1 MATHKL
7 NISELDFDNIKANLK
22 RFLSNQNQFKDY
34 DFEGSGMAVLLD
46 LLAYNTHYLSYHTN
60 VAVNEM
66 FIDSADLRNSIVSL
80 AKALGYTPS
89 SATASYADIN
99 VRVNDGT
106 GGSITMPVATKFTT
120 TVDGTSYS
128 FVTAAN
134 HTIAPIDGV
143 YEFKNIKIYE
153 GTYVTFNYTENSSDV
168 DQRFIIPSANADTTT
183 LTVEVQNS
191 ATDTVIQ
198 TYNRATSITE
208 LDGDSKVYFLQEAED
223 GKFEVYFGD
232 GIIGK
237 KLDDG
242 NIVRLKYVVTNKDA
256 ANGASTFTLASNI
269 QGFND
274 FTLTVNSNAANGADA
289 ETDASVKFHAPK
301 FYASQDRA
309 VTVEDYKV
317 KVNQLYPN
325 AHSISAWGGED
336 NDTPY
341 YGKVFISIKPKS
353 GSNLTLTTKRDIVN
367 TLKKYSVASVRPEI
381 IDPEITKIILTSTI
395 KYDDRSTTK
404 SADDIKTDVI
414 SNLESFNDNTLQM
427 FDSMFRYSKL
437 SETID
442 DTDNSIL
449 SNITKVKIRKS
460 FTPSLDTSIN
470 YNVSFSNA
478 FYNPHMGH
486 ASDMGGVLLSSGF
499 RVSSSNEIMYLD
511 DDGNG
516 NLRRFYNST
525 STTGLKVYVDNNA
538 GTINYQTGEIKIN
551 ALVITSVEN
560 IRGSASTSIELTV
573 QPQSND
579 IVPLRNQIIE
589 LDVANSSINVEVD
602 TFVGGSANAG
612 VGYSTTSSYN

>member
-7 NISELDFDNIKANLK
+7 NISELDFDNIKENLK

-106 GGSITMPVATKFTT
+106 GGSITMPVDTKFTT

-128 FVTAAN
+128 FVTASN

-198 TYNRATSITE
+198 TYSRATSITE
-208 LDGDSKVYFLQEAED
+208 LDGNSKVYFLQEAED

-242 NIVRLKYVVTNKDA
+242 NIVRLKYVVTNKSD

-367 TLKKYSVASVRPEI
+367 TLKRYSVASVRPEI

-427 FDSMFRYSKL
+427 FDNMFRYSKL

-499 RVSSSNEIMYLD
+499 RVSNSNEVMYLD

-551 ALVITSVEN
+551 SLVITSVEN
-560 IRGSASTSIELTV
+560 IRGSASTLIELTV

>member
-1 MATHKL
+1 MVTHKL
-7 NISELDFDNIKANLK
+7 NISELDFDNIKENLK

-106 GGSITMPVATKFTT
+106 GGSITMPVDTKFTT

-128 FVTAAN
+128 FVTASN

-198 TYNRATSITE
+198 TYSRATSITE
-208 LDGDSKVYFLQEAED
+208 LDGNSKVYFLQEAED

-242 NIVRLKYVVTNKDA
+242 NIVRLKYVVTNKSD

-367 TLKKYSVASVRPEI
+367 TLKRYSVASVRPEI

-427 FDSMFRYSKL
+427 FDNMFRYSKL

-499 RVSSSNEIMYLD
+499 RVSNSNEVMYLD

-551 ALVITSVEN
+551 SLVITSVEN
-560 IRGSASTSIELTV
+560 IRGSASTLIELTV

>member
-1 MATHKL
+1 MASHKL

-106 GGSITMPVATKFTT
+106 GGSITMPVGTKFTT

-191 ATDTVIQ
+191 STDTVIQ

-336 NDTPY
+336 NETPY

-367 TLKKYSVASVRPEI
+367 TLKRYSVASVRPEI

-414 SNLESFNDNTLQM
+414 SSLESFNDDTLQK

-437 SETID
+437 TETID

-460 FTPSLDTSIN
+460 FTPSLNTSIN

-478 FYNPHMGH
+478 FYNPHTGH

-499 RVSSSNEIMYLD
+499 KVSNSNEVMYLD

-538 GTINYQTGEIKIN
+538 GTINYQTGEIIIN

>member
-414 SNLESFNDNTLQM
+414 SSLESFNDNTLQM